1 VCVVSARVFSV
12 LSVEDTL
19 VKDVTTQLLFLAYTT
34 KLKQY

>member
-1 VCVVSARVFSV
+1 VSEPLVDFSI
-12 LSVEDTL
+12 EDAL